1 MSLTT
6 LLAASIALVGATVHP
21 GDGPPVQN
29 ATLLIEGDAVVSV
42 TADGAPPA
50 GATVIDAR
58 GKVVTPGFIE
68 PWTQLGLVE
77 IEGIESTR
85 DDDAGGDPVRAAHR
99 VVDGFNA
106 ASEVI
111 PVQRAHGITAAVVA
125 PNGGQIAG
133 QAAAFELDAP
143 EGGNGLVAANV
154 GLVFSYG
161 ASGGLSRSAVLAGLR
176 ELFADA
182 RAFARNRAA
191 WEKNQYRP
199 LAASHLDLEALQPV
213 LDGQVPLLV
222 HVARKAD
229 ILAIL
234 DLAKTERIRVVL
246 IGATEA
252 WQVADTLARAQV
264 PVVIDPVENAPESF
278 DRLGAR
284 ADAAALLERAG
295 VTVLLSTFSTHNA
308 RKLRQ
313 WAGNAVREGM
323 THAGA
328 LRAVTAAPAQVFGL
342 KRLGTLRPGQR
353 ADLVVWSGDPFEPL
367 TQVERVLIGGRDISL
382 RHRQRALAER
392 YRLLP
397 PAR

>member
-143 EGGNGLVAANV
+143 EGGSGLVAANV

>member
-1 MSLTT
+1 MSLST
-6 LLAASIALVGATVHP
+6 LLAASIALVGATVHT

-234 DLAKTERIRVVL
+234 DLAKSERIRVVL
-246 IGATEA
+246 IDATEA

>member
-1 MSLTT
+1 MSLST

-29 ATLLIEGDAVVSV
+29 ATVLIEGDAVVSV

-99 VVDGFNA
+99 VVDAFNA

-213 LDGQVPLLV
+213 LQGQVPLLV

>member
-1 MSLTT
+1 MSLST

-21 GDGPPVQN
+21 GDGPAVPD
-29 ATLLIEGDAVVSV
+29 ATVVIDGDAVVSV
-42 TADGAPPA
+42 TQGGAPPA

-68 PWTQLGLVE
+68 SWTQLGLVE

-99 VVDGFNA
+99 VVDAFNA

-143 EGGNGLVAANV
+143 EGGNGLVAPNV
-154 GLVFSYG
+154 GVVFSYG
-161 ASGGLSRSAVLAGLR
+161 ATGGPSRSAVLADLR

-182 RAFARNRAA
+182 RVFARNRAA

-199 LAASHLDLEALQPV
+199 LAASHLDLEALQPI

-252 WQVADTLARAQV
+252 WQVADMLARAQV

-284 ADAAALLERAG
+284 ADTAALLERAG

>member
-21 GDGPPVQN
+21 GDGPPIQN
-29 ATLLIEGDAVVSV
+29 ATVLIDGDAVVSV
-42 TADGAPPA
+42 TQAGAPPT

-68 PWTQLGLVE
+68 SWTQLGLVE

-99 VVDGFNA
+99 VVDAFNA

-143 EGGNGLVAANV
+143 EGGNGLVAPNV
-154 GLVFSYG
+154 GIVFSYG
-161 ASGGLSRSAVLAGLR
+161 ATGRPSRSAVLAGLR

-182 RAFARNRAA
+182 RAFDRNRAA

-284 ADAAALLERAG
+284 ADSAALLERAG

-328 LRAVTAAPAQVFGL
+328 LRAVTASPAQVFGL

>member
-1 MSLTT
+1 MQEAQDQFT
-6 LLAASIALVGATVHP
+6 L
-21 GDGPPVQN
+21 
-29 ATLLIEGDAVVSV
+29 
-42 TADGAPPA
+42 
-50 GATVIDAR
+50 
-58 GKVVTPGFIE
+58 
-68 PWTQLGLVE
+68 W
-77 IEGIESTR
+77 
-85 DDDAGGDPVRAAHR
+85 
-99 VVDGFNA
+99 
-106 ASEVI
+106 
-111 PVQRAHGITAAVVA
+111 AVVA

-143 EGGNGLVAANV
+143 EGGNGLVAPNV
-154 GLVFSYG
+154 GIVFSYG
-161 ASGGLSRSAVLAGLR
+161 ATGRPSRSAVLAGLR

-182 RAFARNRAA
+182 RAFDRNRAA

-284 ADAAALLERAG
+284 ADSAALLERAG

>member
-1 MSLTT
+1 MSLST

-21 GDGPPVQN
+21 GDGPAVQD
-29 ATLLIEGDAVVSV
+29 ALVLINGDAVVSV
-42 TADGAPPA
+42 TTGGAPPP
-50 GATVIDAR
+50 GAMVIDAR
-58 GKVVTPGFIE
+58 GKTITPGFIE
-68 PWTQLGLVE
+68 SWTQLGLVE
-77 IEGIESTR
+77 IEGIEATR
-85 DDDAGGDPVRAAHR
+85 DDNAGGDPVRAAHR
-99 VVDGFNA
+99 VVDAFNP

-125 PNGGQIAG
+125 PNGGQISG
-133 QAAAFELDAP
+133 QAAVFELDAP
-143 EGGNGLVAANV
+143 EGSSGLVAANV
-154 GLVFSYG
+154 GVVFTYG
-161 ASGGLSRSAVLAGLR
+161 ATGGPSRSAVLAGLR

-191 WEKNQYRP
+191 WEKNQYRS
-199 LAASHLDLEALQPV
+199 LAASHLDLEALLPV

-234 DLAKTERIRVVL
+234 DLAKTERVRVVL
-246 IGATEA
+246 VGATEA
-252 WQVADTLARAQV
+252 WQVAETLARAQV

-367 TQVERVLIGGRDISL
+367 TQVERVLIGGRDVSL

>member
-1 MSLTT
+1 MSLST

-21 GDGPPVQN
+21 GDGPAVPD
-29 ATLLIEGDAVVSV
+29 ATVVIDGDAVVSV
-42 TADGAPPA
+42 TQGGAPPT

-68 PWTQLGLVE
+68 SWTQLGLVE

-99 VVDGFNA
+99 VVDAFNA

-143 EGGNGLVAANV
+143 EGGNGLVAPNV
-154 GLVFSYG
+154 GVVFSYG
-161 ASGGLSRSAVLAGLR
+161 ATGGPSRSAVLADLR

-182 RAFARNRAA
+182 RVFARNRAA

-199 LAASHLDLEALQPV
+199 LAASHLDLEALQPI

-252 WQVADTLARAQV
+252 WQVADMLARAQV

-284 ADAAALLERAG
+284 ADTAALLERAG

>member
-1 MSLTT
+1 MSLST

-29 ATLLIEGDAVVSV
+29 ATVLIEGDAVVSV

-182 RAFARNRAA
+182 RTFARNRAA

>member
-1 MSLTT
+1 MSLST

-29 ATLLIEGDAVVSV
+29 ATVLIEGDAVVSV

-99 VVDGFNA
+99 VVDAFNA

-308 RKLRQ
+308 RKPRQ

>member
-6 LLAASIALVGATVHP
+6 LLAASIALVGATVHT

-182 RAFARNRAA
+182 RTFARNRAA